1 MGKMKNKVN
10 IVLTIILLTF
20 SIILLTMLFLSVG
33 KTYVASYDEYVIGGL
48 YAFLII
54 ENLTVLFIISLA
66 IVIIT
71 SVILL
76 YRVIRK

>member
-1 MGKMKNKVN
+1 MKNKVN

-54 ENLTVLFIISLA
+54 ENLTVFFIISLA

>member
-1 MGKMKNKVN
+1 MKNKVN

>member
-1 MGKMKNKVN
+1 MGKIKNKVN
-10 IVLTIILLTF
+10 IVLIIVILTF

-33 KTYVASYDEYVIGGL
+33 KTYVASYEKYVIGGL

-54 ENLTVLFIISLA
+54 ENLAVIFIVSLV
-66 IVIIT
+66 IVIIA

>member
-1 MGKMKNKVN
+1 MGKIKNKVN
-10 IVLTIILLTF
+10 IVLTIVILTF
-20 SIILLTMLFLSVG
+20 SIILLAMLFLSVG